1 MRPASSIVLIAL
13 AGRGT
18 PFSASS
24 RSRYANAYWSTMREC
39 VLLVSENLFT
49 FENCLHLLGK
59 APVLNAQLLFIGG
72 EDQHLR
78 IPFMVALR
86 HWGFRVR
93 AAGSGDAAPFERED
107 VEFRP
112 LLFKRFISPLA
123 DLVALRKMTRLIR
136 ELRPDIVQCFDTKP
150 NVLVPLAAR
159 NIRGPSVVRTINGLG
174 WCYSSR
180 SPIAATLRPIYR
192 MLHRAAARST
202 AATVFQNQ
210 EDQTFFELN
219 MMVGKGGGRLICGS
233 GIDAERF
240 ERAAAA
246 GPSPTSVR
254 QELGLGSSEVVITVS
269 RITRQKGISSLL
281 KAAALVH
288 EVRSN
293 VRFLLVGP
301 REGEGPW
308 ALTQA
313 EIDHHAPYV
322 LAIGPR
328 DDVPALLRVADIFA
342 FPTEYREGVPR
353 ALLEA
358 ALSGLPIVA
367 TQMPGCRDVVR
378 DGETGVLVPPRAPRD
393 LANAILD
400 LLSNRESARAMGGR
414 AAALARRQFDVGLV
428 VESYVALYHEVLGR
442 SAGNRL
448 QPTRQDHVDFAAY
461 GALKGTTVQ
470 CE

>member
-1 MRPASSIVLIAL
+1 L
-13 AGRGT
+13 
-18 PFSASS
+18 SA
-24 RSRYANAYWSTMREC
+24 E
-39 VLLVSENLFT
+39 
-49 FENCLHLLGK
+49 
-59 APVLNAQLLFIGG
+59 LLFIGG

-86 HWGFRVR
+86 DRGFRVR
-93 AAGSGDAAPFERED
+93 VAGSGDAAPFARENF
-107 VEFRP
+107 EFRP

-192 MLHRAAARST
+192 MLHRAAACST
-202 AATVFQNQ
+202 AATVFQNR
-210 EDQTFFELN
+210 EDQKLFELN
-219 MMVGKGGGRLICGS
+219 MMVGKGGGRLISSS
-233 GIDAERF
+233 GIDVEKF

-246 GPSPTSVR
+246 GPSPASVR

-269 RITRQKGISSLL
+269 RITRQKGISTLL
-281 KAAALVH
+281 RAASLVH
-288 EVRSN
+288 EIRPN

-301 REGEGPW
+301 RDSEGRW
-308 ALTQA
+308 AVAQA
-313 EIDHHAPYV
+313 EIDRHAPYV

-328 DDVPALLRVADIFA
+328 DDVPALLRMADIFA

-358 ALSGLPIVA
+358 ALAGLPIVA

-393 LANAILD
+393 LAEAVLS
-400 LLSNRESARAMGGR
+400 LLSDRETAGAMGVR
-414 AAALARRQFDVGLV
+414 AAALAKREFDVGLI
-428 VESYVALYHEVLGR
+428 VESYVAVYYELLGR
-442 SAGNRL
+442 STGNRL
-448 QPTRQDHVDFAAY
+448 HPIRAGRRRLRSIWGLEEKDSRVRM
-461 GALKGTTVQ
+461 G
-470 CE
+470 